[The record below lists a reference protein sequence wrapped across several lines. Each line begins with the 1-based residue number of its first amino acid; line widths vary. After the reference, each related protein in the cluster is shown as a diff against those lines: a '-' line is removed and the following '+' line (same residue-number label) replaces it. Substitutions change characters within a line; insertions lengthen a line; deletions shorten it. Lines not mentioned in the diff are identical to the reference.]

1 MARPVKLTDDLQRH
15 IISALRIGATH
26 EHAAR
31 AAGISSETMRRWMR
45 AGERATRGQFC
56 AFCGAVKKAEAEAA
70 VGWLA
75 TIEKAAREGAWTAAA
90 WKLERRYPE
99 QWGRRDRM
107 SVEHSGALDVGVEV
121 RALQE
126 ALMSVAAAHP
136 EARGDIAQALLRLA
150 DASEGKLDDGRTV
163 DSEGERPRPHEQ
175 HNGTENGYHHA
186 ER

>member
-1 MARPVKLTDDLQRH
+1 MARPVKLTDDVQKR

-26 EHAAR
+26 DHAAR
-31 AAGISSETMRRWMR
+31 AAGVHADTFRRWMR
-45 AGERATRGQFC
+45 AGERATRGQFYALC
-56 AFCGAVKKAEAEAA
+56 AAVKKAEAEAA

-75 TIEKAAREGAWTAAA
+75 TIERAAQTGIWQAAA

-107 SVEHSGALDVGVEV
+107 SVEHSGGLDVGVEV

-163 DSEGERPRPHEQ
+163 DSEGARD
-175 HNGTENGYHHA
+175 GTENGYHHA

>member
-1 MARPVKLTDDLQRH
+1 MARPGKLTAEAQKR

-31 AAGISSETMRRWMR
+31 SAGIHYATFRRWMQQ
-45 AGERATRGQFC
+45 GERASRGQFC
-56 AFCGAVKKAEAEAA
+56 EFCEAVKRAEAEAA
-70 VGWLA
+70 ITWLA
-75 TIEKAAREGAWTAAA
+75 TIERAAHTGVWQAAA
-90 WKLERRYPE
+90 WKLERRYPNE
-99 QWGRRDRM
+99 WGRRDRM
-107 SVEHSGALDVGVEV
+107 SVEHSGEVGVGVEV

-150 DASEGKLDDGRTV
+150 DASEGKLDDGRIV
-163 DSEGERPRPHEQ
+163 DSEGDRPRPH
-175 HNGTENGYHHA
+175 HGTENGYHHA